1 MWRPYSPIVS
11 DLPCHWVLS
20 MFVGDVGRWGTTSS
34 HVKNLTAQTW
44 RSTRGWS
51 FSSLTQPHRP
61 LRTPR
66 SSRCR
71 LQVYRCVCV
80 CACVRACVRTCVRGT
95 AIELLPAFGSSYIP
109 VSVTLLIC
117 VVKVHICII
126 VLAVWTCT
134 VFVYVCWH
142 SCLTSIGWWT
152 IQHTRKRKVE
162 STKKKTQ
169 IHMIIKVSL
178 LL

>member
-1 MWRPYSPIVS
+1 MEPASLSIWRPYSPIVS

-20 MFVGDVGRWGTTSS
+20 MYGDVGWRGATSS

-51 FSSLTQPHRP
+51 FSSLTQPHWP

-80 CACVRACVRTCVRGT
+80 FDCTFPPNSRICLARDQKVKLV
-95 AIELLPAFGSSYIP
+95 GSLDIRHLSCEEP
-109 VSVTLLIC
+109 
-117 VVKVHICII
+117 
-126 VLAVWTCT
+126 
-134 VFVYVCWH
+134 
-142 SCLTSIGWWT
+142 CLTPHIAAINGDIPDILWLSIAHGHVYKVTKNGWSMA
-152 IQHTRKRKVE
+152 E
-162 STKKKTQ
+162 SASTTEGQ
-169 IHMIIKVSL
+169 TL
-178 LL
+178 